1 MTIPERLVA
10 IREANGYTRKR
21 LAEELGK
28 PYRTITNYENG
39 EREPGHLYI
48 VEIAKKFGVTTDYIL
63 GNTDI
68 PYKKEEEK
76 KDSIDGKITD
86 HNLFTPQEQSI
97 IKKYRVLDEHG
108 KEVVSIILDKEYERY
123 KKLQKAVTIS
133 SSVPTTKG
141 NTAPLQE
148 QKIIYLPEPLQAASA
163 GTGQI
168 ADDDTAEQVAVYYNE
183 VTSKADFIMRVSGN
197 SMEPKF
203 MDGDRVLVRRQPAVE
218 IGETGIF
225 IREGER
231 YIKIYRGS
239 YLESINPEYGNVS
252 LEEYSRCL
260 GKVIGILKPDWIAE

>member
-1 MTIPERLVA
+1 MWIDVFNEMRRQSGMSLDELSEKSGVPKGTLSKITSGITKAPSLETMKSLVYA
-10 IREANGYTRKR
+10 MGYS
-21 LAEELGK
+21 L
-28 PYRTITNYENG
+28 
-39 EREPGHLYI
+39 
-48 VEIAKKFGVTTDYIL
+48 
-63 GNTDI
+63 
-68 PYKKEEEK
+68 
-76 KDSIDGKITD
+76 KDLDDGITD
-86 HNLFTPQEQSI
+86 HNFFTPLEQSI

-108 KEVVSIILDKEYERY
+108 KDVVDVVLNKEYERY
-123 KKLQKAVTIS
+123 KKMQETITIS

-148 QKIIYLPEPLQAASA
+148 QKIIYLPEPIQSASA

-183 VTSKADFIMRVSGN
+183 ITSKADFIMRVSGD
-197 SMEPKF
+197 SMEPDI

-239 YLESINPEYGNVS
+239 YLESINPEYGDVS

-260 GKVIGILKPDWIAE
+260 GKVIGVLEPEWIAE